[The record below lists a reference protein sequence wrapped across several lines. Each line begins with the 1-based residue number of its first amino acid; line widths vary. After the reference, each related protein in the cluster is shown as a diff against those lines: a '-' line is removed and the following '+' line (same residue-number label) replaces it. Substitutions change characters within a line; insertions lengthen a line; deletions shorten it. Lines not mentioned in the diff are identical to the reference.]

1 MSLPVGMISPIW
13 ENEIHVPKHQTV
25 EIFTAIKMD
34 SVDYSID
41 HQKWFGKMMI
51 QLNRLNHF
59 NGFNSMIQ
67 MENDDTK
74 NT

>member
-1 MSLPVGMISPIW
+1 
-13 ENEIHVPKHQTV
+13 
-25 EIFTAIKMD
+25 MD

>member
-1 MSLPVGMISPIW
+1 
-13 ENEIHVPKHQTV
+13 
-25 EIFTAIKMD
+25 MD
-34 SVDYSID
+34 SVDHSID